1 MYMTVC
7 STDVF
12 YEYQRPYLRELANL
26 HIDICIRIYFERE
39 RERENIVVTISTM
52 YMTVCIK
59 LEFNKMFGLVIRK
72 LSQFFIG
79 KVNTNRLSRHDQ
91 IIVFLKSL

>member
-26 HIDICIRIYFERE
+26 HIDIYMHIYFERE
-39 RERENIVVTISTM
+39 REREQFCNV
-52 YMTVCIK
+52 IK
-59 LEFNKMFGLVIRK
+59 YANDEIMR
-72 LSQFFIG
+72 
-79 KVNTNRLSRHDQ
+79 
-91 IIVFLKSL
+91 